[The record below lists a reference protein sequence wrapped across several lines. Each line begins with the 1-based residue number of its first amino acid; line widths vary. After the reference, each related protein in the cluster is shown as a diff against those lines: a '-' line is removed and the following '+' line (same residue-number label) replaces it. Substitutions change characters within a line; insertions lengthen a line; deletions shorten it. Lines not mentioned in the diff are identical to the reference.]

1 MKHPTDRGESSPD
14 RSASSSSSHP
24 SPGSSAT
31 SAPPPPAARTV
42 PDRETLL
49 NALRLHYLSSS
60 AAAQAAAPAEAG
72 GAPFLP
78 FLLPPSDPSF
88 LEAEHQHARENWTS
102 NRRRGLASILSAA
115 LDELS
120 EGDDDDGWEL
130 EEGGAG
136 GGGGGNRPDGAAP
149 GGGGSGSRNGS
160 SGALP
165 Q

>member
-1 MKHPTDRGESSPD
+1 
-14 RSASSSSSHP
+14 
-24 SPGSSAT
+24 
-31 SAPPPPAARTV
+31 
-42 PDRETLL
+42 
-49 NALRLHYLSSS
+49 LHYLSSS
-60 AAAQAAAPAEAG
+60 AAAPVAAPAEAG

-78 FLLPPSDPSF
+78 FLLPPSAPSF
-88 LEAEHQHARENWTS
+88 LEAEHPHAREIWTAS
-102 NRRRGLASILSAA
+102 RHRGLASILSAA

-120 EGDDDDGWEL
+120 EGDDEGSWEL

-149 GGGGSGSRNGS
+149 DGDVADRFGGGGGSRNGS